1 MYQKHINVSHT
12 TPIANELDPRSDDLN
27 NDDNDNNNEI
37 ESSS

>member
-37 ESSS
+37 ESNS